1 MEFNFFYI
9 VYFLWIDFFSKYNY
23 WIYPFK
29 ENLKKGPLNI
39 ISQKTVN
46 SFQNINLLV
55 IGNNDGQRV
64 PRDRWGVQWSSPSWR
79 SHTLK
84 CIPFIRSYMDV
95 LYVTIW
101 KEIVRGVTR
110 VDTPPLR
117 QEFSTVRPGPVL
129 IEYARRC
136 VITRPPAR
144 YRDFCPAPTL
154 ANPFQPVNE
163 SSVAHPLR
171 WQRKT
176 SSATTRYEIPPR
188 VMYA

>member
-1 MEFNFFYI
+1 ML
-9 VYFLWIDFFSKYNY
+9 V
-23 WIYPFK
+23 K
-29 ENLKKGPLNI
+29 E
-39 ISQKTVN
+39 
-46 SFQNINLLV
+46 
-55 IGNNDGQRV
+55 NNDGQRV
-64 PRDRWGVQWSSPSWR
+64 PRGQWGVQWSSPSWR

-101 KEIVRGVTR
+101 KEIARGMTR
-110 VDTPPLR
+110 VDTPPSR
-117 QEFSTVRPGPVL
+117 QEFSTVVRLLL

-154 ANPFQPVNE
+154 ANPCEPVNE

-176 SSATTRYEIPPR
+176 SSTTPRYEIPLR
-188 VMYA
+188 VMSA

>member
-1 MEFNFFYI
+1 M
-9 VYFLWIDFFSKYNY
+9 K
-23 WIYPFK
+23 
-29 ENLKKGPLNI
+29 
-39 ISQKTVN
+39 
-46 SFQNINLLV
+46 
-55 IGNNDGQRV
+55 GNNDGQRV
-64 PRDRWGVQWSSPSWR
+64 PRGRWGVQWSSPSCT

-84 CIPFIRSYMDV
+84 CIQFIRSYMDV

-101 KEIVRGVTR
+101 KEIVRGLTR

-117 QEFSTVRPGPVL
+117 QVFLTVVL

-154 ANPFQPVNE
+154 ANPFEPVNE

-176 SSATTRYEIPPR
+176 SSATTRYEIPLR

>member
-1 MEFNFFYI
+1 M
-9 VYFLWIDFFSKYNY
+9 VK
-23 WIYPFK
+23 
-29 ENLKKGPLNI
+29 
-39 ISQKTVN
+39 
-46 SFQNINLLV
+46 
-55 IGNNDGQRV
+55 GNNDDQRV
-64 PRDRWGVQWSSPSWR
+64 SRGRWGVQWSSPSWR

-95 LYVTIW
+95 LYGTIW
-101 KEIVRGVTR
+101 KEIVRGLTW
-110 VDTPPLR
+110 VDKSFQRSSGPL
-117 QEFSTVRPGPVL
+117 L

-176 SSATTRYEIPPR
+176 SSATARYEIPLR